1 MAKIGPRMYFAP
13 VAIALAALGLA
24 ACGGGGSGSSSPG
37 ALPQNSA
44 PPSHKQTPSPIQH
57 VIILIQENRSFDDLF
72 ATFPGADGATRGL
85 MKLPSG
91 GDTYVTLKKANL
103 NEQCDPGHGYKGFVQ
118 SVDGGKMDG
127 FALSG
132 NKCSGNH
139 TEPYQYVKPSQIQP
153 YWTMAEQYV
162 LADHMFQTQGSGS
175 FTAHQDLIAASTI
188 MNKAKTLSL
197 VDYPTASPWGCDAAA
212 GTKTSELLWNGSAIQ
227 YRYNKG
233 PFPCVSYA
241 TMRDVLDAKGVS
253 WKYYSPP
260 VYQNVGAIWNA
271 FDAIKAVRYGSE
283 WGTNV
288 TDSNT
293 QIFTD
298 ITNNQLPAVSWVI
311 PDRIDSDH
319 PQSPSRRRARHGWRA
334 SSTRWARASLLVRAA
349 PIMVAGEKTG
359 ADFMITSRRRLLAIH
374 WGGLGLRVPMIVIS
388 PYAREQVSGEPG
400 YISKTPYEFGSILKY
415 VEQTFDLNSMET
427 TDKRAT
433 SIGDC
438 FDYSQPPR
446 AFTQIQS
453 DRDKPYFLH
462 RPPSGLPVD
471 EE

>member
-319 PQSPSRRRARHGWRA
+319 PQSPSDDGPAWVA
-334 SSTRWARASLLVRAA
+334 SVVNAIGESSYWSSSAIVVVWDDWGGFYDNVA
-349 PIMVAGEKTG
+349 PPFS
-359 ADFMITSRRRLLAIH
+359 DH

-388 PYAREQVSGEPG
+388 PYAREQVSREPG

-415 VEQTFDLNSMET
+415 VEQTFDLNSLGT

-453 DRDKPYFLH
+453 DRDKAYFLH

>member
-1 MAKIGPRMYFAP
+1 MYLALVATAFA
-13 VAIALAALGLA
+13 ALALA
-24 ACGGGGSGSSSPG
+24 ACGGGSGSSAPG
-37 ALPQNSA
+37 ALPQSSA

-57 VIILIQENRSFDDLF
+57 VIILIQENRSFDNLF
-72 ATFPGADGATRGL
+72 ATFPGADGATKGL

-103 NEQCDPGHGYKGFVQ
+103 KEQCDPGHGYKGFVQ

-127 FALSG
+127 FALNG

-139 TEPYQYVKPSQIQP
+139 TEPYQYVKPSQIKP
-153 YWTMAEQYV
+153 YWTMAQQYV
-162 LADHMFQTQGSGS
+162 LADHLFQTQGSGS

-188 MNKAKTLSL
+188 LNKAQTNSI
-197 VDYPTASPWGCDAAA
+197 VDYPTTSPWGCDAPG
-212 GTKTSELLWNGSAIQ
+212 GTKTSLLEWTGSALL

-233 PFPCVSYA
+233 PFPCFTYE
-241 TMRDVLDAKGVS
+241 TMRDVLDAKSVS

-319 PQSPSRRRARHGWRA
+319 PQSPGDDGPAWVA
-334 SSTRWARASLLVRAA
+334 SVVNAVGESSYWSSSAIVVVWDDWGGFYDSVA
-349 PIMVAGEKTG
+349 PPFS
-359 ADFMITSRRRLLAIH
+359 DH

-388 PYAREQVSGEPG
+388 PYAREQVSGTPG

-415 VEQTFDLNSMET
+415 VEETFNLSSLGT

-433 SIGDC
+433 SIGDS

-446 AFTQIQS
+446 AFTPIPS
-453 DRDKPYFLH
+453 DHDKAYFLH